1 MGTLSFEERISE
13 RLRKLETEFAS
24 FISQDRPGS
33 LAVPAGRIPFGATSQ
48 ALTNSANLIWDAT
61 NNRLGISAPTPA
73 APLHINAGN
82 IEAIRLQSS
91 TAGAS
96 FMGHVTSIYAGGNIY
111 FDGTNWNLIDT
122 SAAGWLIGA
131 GSTNSDTFSLLRA
144 AAAANPVSVLPTLL
158 ALSSVGNLTVAG
170 RIRPNNVAAMSYQA
184 REINSLAVNAVAQLT
199 NITGNDVA
207 FVFILDDAGTGA
219 GYILNGGTHTTQEL
233 FDPSNAYGIIAGTAG
248 LANIYYSVANGRYEI
263 ENKRA
268 TTRTFKA
275 FSLSFS

>member
-73 APLHINAGN
+73 APLHINAGDV
-82 IEAIRLQSS
+82 EAIRLQSS
-91 TAGAS
+91 TAGGSLLAH
-96 FMGHVTSIYAGGNIY
+96 MTSVYLTANLY
-111 FDGTNWNLIDT
+111 YDGTNWQRIDTASTGWLMGAGATAGDVFLIDRT
-122 SAAGWLIGA
+122 AAG
-131 GSTNSDTFSLLRA
+131 
-144 AAAANPVSVLPTLL
+144 ANPVASLPALL
-158 ALSSVGNLTVAG
+158 QLSSVGNLTVAG
-170 RIRPNNVAAMSYQA
+170 RIRPNNVTAMSYQA